1 MSRAG
6 RDLPAVAPRATAEGP
21 RESWGD
27 ADTVLVT
34 GSNGFIG
41 SKVVERLVQRGC
53 ERVRCLVRPASRLD
67 RLQAA
72 TAGAAPGQVDVI
84 TGDLTN
90 PDDCAR
96 AVAAVTV
103 VYHLAASFE
112 KSFEHV
118 SANSIAATR
127 NLLDAFRTH
136 GQPRRFVFASSFAV
150 YANDRLPRGAALDE
164 DSPIEEAVPGHVDP
178 YTFGKLRQEAL
189 IREYGAV
196 HGIPFVILRPGTVFG
211 PGKRDITGRVGRR
224 VSKVFVHVGG
234 GNELPLT
241 YVDNCADAIA
251 LAGVHPGIDGETFN
265 VVDDDR
271 LTSREFLE
279 AYRSRA
285 AAMTCISIPYGV
297 AFALSAAYEG
307 ASKVLPFLPKQFNR
321 RACAAEWKGNRFSNR
336 KLRDRLGW
344 EPRVPMRDAVARYLE
359 QFPASRSSAT

>member
-1 MSRAG
+1 MSEQ
-6 RDLPAVAPRATAEGP
+6 V
-21 RESWGD
+21 
-27 ADTVLVT
+27 DTVLVT

-41 SKVVERLVQRGC
+41 AKVVERLLQRGR
-53 ERVRCLVRPASRLD
+53 ERVRCLVRTESRLD

-72 TAGAAPGQVDVI
+72 TASAAPDQVQVI

-90 PDDCAR
+90 PADCAR
-96 AVAAVTV
+96 AVASVSV

-118 SANSIAATR
+118 SAHSIAATR
-127 NLLDAFRTH
+127 NLLEAFNAY

-150 YANDRLPRGAALDE
+150 YANDRLPRGAFLDE
-164 DSPIEEAVPGHVDP
+164 NSPIEDASPGHVDP

-189 IREYGAV
+189 IREFGAA

-211 PGKRDITGRVGRR
+211 PGKRDLTGRVGRR
-224 VSKVFVHVGG
+224 VSKLFVHVSG

-271 LTSREFLE
+271 LTSGEFLD

-285 AAMTCISIPYGV
+285 TRMTCISIPYGAAW
-297 AFALSAAYEG
+297 AFSAAYEG

-321 RACAAEWKGNRFSNR
+321 RRCAAEWKGNRFSNR

-344 EPRVPMRDAVARYLE
+344 EPRVPMRDAMARYLE
-359 QFPASRSSAT
+359 QFPANGSAR